1 MQFYMI
7 LGANDMLYQAPRLL
21 LGLLEGGSP
30 GFLLVHHP
38 GITGP
43 LRCLDTEESWQL
55 SPGLWHRLGWNCRW
69 LGAGESPSLEHRKS
83 RPYRLLPLIS
93 TLKATLF
100 GIQINCFQAN
110 FLDGL
115 FFFFP
120 EEDPP

>member
-21 LGLLEGGSP
+21 LRLLEGGSP

-43 LRCLDTEESWQL
+43 LRGLDTEESWQL

-69 LGAGESPSLEHRKS
+69 LGLVSPLRWNTEKAGLTDCFPS
-83 RPYRLLPLIS
+83 
-93 TLKATLF
+93 
-100 GIQINCFQAN
+100 
-110 FLDGL
+110 
-115 FFFFP
+115 FP
-120 EEDPP
+120 P